1 MDSLCF
7 DNAGEPARKNHA
19 IACLTFAEMDNQ
31 DTSKLRGKKAVLEHQ
46 QKLYEITEQLLEAR
60 DVGFLDK
67 AALCCEPLRFC
78 VSFLIANC
86 SYSILCSTTDGRAR
100 GVHRLV

>member
-1 MDSLCF
+1 MPFSLRLAAKCF
-7 DNAGEPARKNHA
+7 DKAGEPARKNHA
-19 IACLTFAEMDNQ
+19 LACLTFAEMDNQ

-67 AALCCEPLRFC
+67 AALW
-78 VSFLIANC
+78 
-86 SYSILCSTTDGRAR
+86 
-100 GVHRLV
+100 